1 MARSQFARRGD
12 SIIGIF
18 PDDFER
24 GHIPGRR
31 GTRRTLCTKQDLEG
45 MTDLEKQKR
54 IELLYMAKEYEIK
67 QHRLDER
74 LKIKEKKRLKKV
86 SGFSEVST
94 IWLDEVKETKS
105 LKTFKTYKNSI
116 DLYIKIV
123 GNHRLADFDR
133 ATNMEFFKGLKKY
146 KNEKTEATLSP
157 ATQNMHM
164 RQLQNFMNWAYDNEY
179 IGKQF
184 NLKKEKVP
192 RKDMEVFSIDQ
203 VNQLARHLEKK
214 AKLPPETR
222 NPLRHQNLY
231 LAYFMARHTLLRLG
245 HIWSLKLEN
254 IDLER
259 GIIRITDNPELGWHP
274 KGLKWPSKPINK
286 TLMEFLEHDLKNR
299 PASHRYFLDN
309 GHGEPWVK
317 RVEVI
322 SKNMREACN
331 EIGLP
336 KNVKPFHWG
345 IRATFITWLLN
356 KGVPPVQVQQLADH
370 SDLATTMRYFN
381 TRESSQRAAADLLG

>member
-1 MARSQFARRGD
+1 MARSVFARRGD

-45 MTDLEKQKR
+45 MTDQEKKKR
-54 IELLYMAKEYEIK
+54 IELLYLAKEHEIK

-86 SGFSEVST
+86 SGFSEVSK

-105 LKTFKTYKNSI
+105 FKTYLTYKNSI

-123 GNHRLADFDR
+123 GNHRLTDFDR
-133 ATNMEFFKGLKKY
+133 SRNMEFFKGLNKEGVTRPNKS
-146 KNEKTEATLSP
+146 LSP

-164 RQLQNFMNWAYDNEY
+164 RQVQNFMNWAYDNEY
-179 IGKQF
+179 IDKQF
-184 NLKKEKVP
+184 NLKKQNVP
-192 RKDMEVFSIDQ
+192 KKDMEVFSIDQ
-203 VNQLARHLEKK
+203 VNQLAAHLESKT
-214 AKLPPETR
+214 KLPPEIR
-222 NPLRHQNLY
+222 NPLRHKNLY
-231 LAYFMARHTLLRLG
+231 LAYFMARHTLLRIG

-259 GIIRITDNPELGWHP
+259 GIIRITENQELDWNP

-286 TLMEFLEHDLKNR
+286 TLLEFLEHDLKNR

-309 GHGEPWVK
+309 GHGQPWVK

-336 KNVKPFHWG
+336 KTVKPFHWG